1 MNQRQW
7 TYRDEQGKNHLLG
20 VAHGADTGHL
30 MIYCDEEIVLIDFN
44 IFGDREYSFLVENE
58 LLKIKILSNNQT
70 FEYQLIED
78 TTADTP
84 LNRTRRTEERQERQ
98 RLVLSAVLVFLLLV
112 GIFLFVKYNGG
123 SSPPD

>member
-1 MNQRQW
+1 M
-7 TYRDEQGKNHLLG
+7 
-20 VAHGADTGHL
+20 AHGADTGHL

-58 LLKIKILSNNQT
+58 LLKIKILSYNQT

-84 LNRTRRTEERQERQ
+84 LNRARRAESLQERQ

-123 SSPPD
+123 SSSPD